1 MNAFTQVATFV
12 VNAFTQVATL
22 VRWDLVREAR
32 RRETIMNM
40 TLFAVLIL
48 FAGRLGVEAFARYF
62 IVDLGISPEQQG
74 RLAAEASHSMGPIFF
89 WVAALFAG
97 TVGLN
102 HSFAA
107 EREGNSLGGIVTA
120 PIDLGLFYIAKVVAT
135 WVYVMVMQ
143 CALALAYVVLFNYPP
158 GDTALLILMALGS
171 FTLAY
176 VAPGIVLSAMTTA
189 LGGAGEVILRILVF
203 VLMIP
208 LIMLTFEVSGQLFG
222 TVGAGEEGPSLGL
235 GKFSPL
241 DYVVIALAFSA
252 IYLCA
257 GYLLF
262 PKVLEE

>member
-1 MNAFTQVATFV
+1 MNAL
-12 VNAFTQVATL
+12 TQVATL

-32 RRETIMNM
+32 RRETILNM

-48 FAGRLGVEAFARYF
+48 FAGRLGVEAFASHF
-62 IVDLGISPEQQG
+62 VVDLGIAEEKQG
-74 RLAAEASHSMGPIFF
+74 ELSREAGRSFGPTFF
-89 WVAALFAG
+89 WIAALFSG

-107 EREGNSLGGIVTA
+107 EREGRSLGGIVTA

-135 WVYVMVMQ
+135 WLYVMVMQ
-143 CALALAYVVLFNYPP
+143 CALAFAYIVLFDYPP
-158 GDTALLILMALGS
+158 GAAGGLILLALAS

-176 VAPGIVLSAMTTA
+176 VAPGIVLSAMTTS

-203 VLMIP
+203 VLMVP

-222 TVGAGEEGPSLGL
+222 TVGAGEDAPSLAL
-235 GKFSPL
+235 GDFSPR

-252 IYLCA
+252 IYLSA

>member
-1 MNAFTQVATFV
+1 MNALNQVT
-12 VNAFTQVATL
+12 TL

-32 RRETIMNM
+32 RRETILNM

-48 FAGRLGVEAFARYF
+48 FAGRLGVEAFARAF
-62 IVDLGISPEQQG
+62 VVDLGLPLEKQG
-74 RLAAEASHSMGPIFF
+74 QLAEEASRSIGPIFF
-89 WVAALFAG
+89 WIAAIFAG

-107 EREGNSLGGIVTA
+107 ERERGGLGGIVTA

-135 WVYVMVMQ
+135 WLYVMVMQ
-143 CALALAYVVLFNYPP
+143 CALAFAYVVLFNYPA
-158 GDTALLILMALGS
+158 GDTAPMIVMALGS

-176 VAPGIVLSAMTTA
+176 VAPGIVLSAMTTS

-222 TVGAGEEGPSLGL
+222 SSFAGEDGPSLAL
-235 GKFSPL
+235 GDFSPG

>member
-1 MNAFTQVATFV
+1 MNAFYQVT
-12 VNAFTQVATL
+12 TL
-22 VRWDLVREAR
+22 VRWDLIREAR
-32 RRETIMNM
+32 RRETIVNM

-48 FAGRLGVEAFARYF
+48 FAGRLGVETFARSF
-62 IVDLGISPEQQG
+62 IIDVGLPPEKIGQ
-74 RLAAEASHSMGPIFF
+74 LAKEAGGAMGPIFF
-89 WVAALFAG
+89 WIAALFAG

-120 PIDLGLFYIAKVVAT
+120 PIDLGLFYLAKVVAT
-135 WVYVMVMQ
+135 WLYVMVMQ
-143 CALALAYVVLFNYPP
+143 CALLLAYVVLFDYPP
-158 GDTALLILMALGS
+158 GDTALMILMALAS

-222 TVGAGEEGPSLGL
+222 TAGIGADGPSLAL
-235 GKFSPL
+235 GDFSPA

-257 GYLLF
+257 GFLLF